1 MTDLNTTLIRQHDDF
16 LDVSISGHLRTI
28 PKCTCGK
35 CIVRRLRENFF
46 TPFPYSKNL
55 ASTYKDDYDWKTN
68 PKTNPDDDYNRSKHN
83 SFEGAYKEHIPTSLI
98 STAKMCFKPFKVK
111 LEDKKKPDEE
121 PFKIPFVG
129 RSTYDRHYPSWGKL
143 VPTGDDTKP
152 AEEINVPLRGVP
164 NYKESYPRYDDKYY
178 TNAEPLNFSKPTLR
192 FDGTLDP
199 RTTYNEAYKPT
210 DLSNKNYFPDDQLIN
225 GAKGESTA
233 LMSGPNAPGILGTTY
248 RRDYVPYDDKM
259 CKLRKYLNARGI
271 RYLVI

>member
-1 MTDLNTTLIRQHDDF
+1 MTELNATMIRQHDNY
-16 LDVSISGHLRTI
+16 LDVSIEGQFRTI
-28 PKCTCGK
+28 PRCTCGK
-35 CIVRRLRENFF
+35 CIVRRLRENLS

-68 PKTNPDDDYNRSKHN
+68 PKTNTDEDYNRSKHN

-111 LEDKKKPDEE
+111 LEPKKKPDEE

-129 RSTYDRHYPSWGKL
+129 RSTYVRHYPSWGKI
-143 VPTGDDTKP
+143 VPVEDNTKP
-152 AEEINVPLRGVP
+152 TEEINVPLRGVP

-178 TNAEPLNFSKPTLR
+178 TNAEPLNFTKPTLS

-199 RTTYNEAYKPT
+199 RTTYNEDYKPT
-210 DLSNKNYFPDDQLIN
+210 DLSNKNYFPDDKLIN

-233 LMSGPNAPGILGTTY
+233 LTSGPNAPGILGTTY
-248 RRDYVPYDDKM
+248 RRDYVPYDDKG